1 MVTAPTARCFA
12 GAHTGYK
19 LGEECPGQGPLR
31 GLGQPQARGLCFIG
45 GENRGFLRRSAV
57 DPPELVRVV
66 IADDYRLFADALRLY
81 LEHRDGVLVVGT
93 AYNGPDAI
101 ELALERDADVLLV
114 DLHMRGGAEII
125 ERLRAARPGMRAIA
139 MSGLPSVGDE
149 AHAAGAAAFLCKR
162 DIHTYLL
169 DAIHAVAATA
179 TASRGVDETSPS
191 LAV

>member
-1 MVTAPTARCFA
+1 
-12 GAHTGYK
+12 
-19 LGEECPGQGPLR
+19 
-31 GLGQPQARGLCFIG
+31 
-45 GENRGFLRRSAV
+45 LRRSVV

-93 AYNGPDAI
+93 AYNSRDAI
-101 ELALERDADVLLV
+101 ELALERDAEVILV
-114 DLHMRGGAEII
+114 DVHMRGGAELI
-125 ERLRAARPGMRAIA
+125 ERLRTARPGMRAIA
-139 MSGLPSVGDE
+139 MSGLPHVGDE

-179 TASRGVDETSPS
+179 TASAGVDETSPS

>member
-1 MVTAPTARCFA
+1 MFR
-12 GAHTGYK
+12 GWSHRLQTGRRV
-19 LGEECPGQGPLR
+19 PGTGPLR
-31 GLGQPQARGLCFIG
+31 GLAQPQARGLCFTG

-93 AYNGPDAI
+93 AYNGRDAI

-114 DLHMRGGAEII
+114 DLHMRDGAEII
-125 ERLRAARPGMRAIA
+125 ERLRTARPGMRAIA

-149 AHAAGAAAFLCKR
+149 AHAAGAAGFLCKR

-179 TASRGVDETSPS
+179 TASGGVDETSPS